1 MARRV
6 PFDDRG
12 PIMLKDI
19 RHAFRA
25 LKQSPGFAFAA
36 IVSIALAVG
45 ANSAIF
51 SLADG
56 VLLRPLPVRNP
67 AEVVT
72 IRAVA
77 PTLNSSILA
86 GSGLTVSYPD
96 FVDFRDKSQSFT
108 GMFAYNLTGVGFS
121 R

>member
-1 MARRV
+1 MQ
-6 PFDDRG
+6 
-12 PIMLKDI
+12 DI
-19 RHAFRA
+19 RYAFRA
-25 LKQSPGFAFAA
+25 LRQSPGFALTA
-36 IVSIALAVG
+36 IMSIALAIG

-67 AEVVT
+67 SEVVT

-86 GSGLTVSYPD
+86 GTGFTVSYPD
-96 FVDFRDKSQSFT
+96 FVDFRDRSRSFS
-108 GMFAYNLTGVGFS
+108 GMFAYNLTGAGFA
-121 R
+121 RDP